1 MDNSIYRKEVWEMT
15 DNTGPELADTENRKS
30 LSHSWQGE
38 GWAQRSTQVGRKTPY
53 SVIYSMGQTEPMPP
67 SLTTPPRVVEIKV
80 PGSFSRGAERKVL
93 WNVGIPATQLPW
105 LGAHKLS
112 KPPGSARGL
121 LHLLTR
127 GS

>member
-1 MDNSIYRKEVWEMT
+1 MWERT
-15 DNTGPELADTENRKS
+15 EDTGPELADSGNRNS
-30 LSHSWQGE
+30 LSHSWQGR
-38 GWAQRSTQVGRKTPY
+38 GWASSSEAQRSTQVGKKTPY
-53 SVIYSMGQTEPMPP
+53 FVIYSLGETEPTPP

-80 PGSFSRGAERKVL
+80 PGSFSGGAERKVL

-112 KPPGSARGL
+112 KPPGSAMGL
-121 LHLLTR
+121 LYLLTQ